1 MNIGSARRL
10 EEPEISLTSLI
21 DVVFTLIIFFVVT
34 TTFDDRSALQLQL
47 PEASRQR
54 VQQQAE
60 PFVVVVDHE
69 GRYFVG
75 GNEVLKRDTD
85 SLRESI
91 GRVAGDDRERPIVL
105 RADARSPYQAVITA
119 MDALGQLGFS
129 KVSLATSP
137 SSEAGQGGADGE

>member
-137 SSEAGQGGADGE
+137 SSEAGQGRADGE

>member
-1 MNIGSARRL
+1 MNIGSTRRV

-54 VQQQAE
+54 VE
-60 PFVVVVDHE
+60 ETSSPFIIMVDHD
-69 GRYFVG
+69 GRFFVG
-75 GNEVLKRDTD
+75 GNEVLKRDPD

-91 GRVAGDDRERPIVL
+91 GRVAGDDHSRQIVL
-105 RADARSPYQAVITA
+105 RADARAPYQAVITA

-137 SSEAGQGGADGE
+137 EQSEAVDGQ

>member
-34 TTFDDRSALQLQL
+34 TTFDDRSALQL
-47 PEASRQR
+47 PEASRQ
-54 VQQQAE
+54 VAKQAVE

-75 GNEVLKRDTD
+75 GNEVLKRDAN

-91 GRVAGDDRERPIVL
+91 GRVAGDDRDRQIVL
-105 RADARSPYQAVITA
+105 RADARAPYQAVITA

-137 SSEAGQGGADGE
+137 SSDGDKGGTDGE